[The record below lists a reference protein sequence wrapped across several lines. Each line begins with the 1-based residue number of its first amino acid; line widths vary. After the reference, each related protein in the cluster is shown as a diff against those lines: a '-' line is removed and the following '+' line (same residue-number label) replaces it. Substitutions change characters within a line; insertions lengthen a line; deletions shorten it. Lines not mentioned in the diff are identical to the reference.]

1 MIDNNETGLTNLNRD
16 INLSYPKK
24 ILRKLEYICEDINN
38 INLHNVIK
46 ENKITHY
53 LNFSALKHVRS
64 EENFISTLNMFK
76 TNSFSPFKMGKIKN
90 LSSLKQIFFIST
102 DKAAYP
108 SSLMGCSKKI
118 MEHNLYD
125 LKKNNKKIIVST
137 IRFANVSF
145 SNGSLLQ
152 NILNKVQENKPFGV
166 PEGIRRFFITH
177 KESTNL
183 CFKALLKE
191 SDNHIVLPTYKSLGN
206 SFNLL
211 DLAEKIV
218 KTLKKKPV
226 ISASKKKIRIN
237 EQLIIVNK
245 NTIRGQ
251 KQNEILYEPKEK
263 LDLFKNDGDLIK
275 IKFYQNKKVRFFQ
288 KKIMRSEN
296 LNQIKNFCSKV
307 FSIYTPKKIKTIL
320 VKNII

>member
-1 MIDNNETGLTNLNRD
+1 MNLESLEKKIFSKKEKFKISKNQFLELKKNLHLSRILIVGAAGSIGKSFSLNLCKFKFKRLIMIDNNETGLTNLNRD

-125 LKKNNKKIIVST
+125 LKKK
-137 IRFANVSF
+137 
-145 SNGSLLQ
+145 
-152 NILNKVQENKPFGV
+152 
-166 PEGIRRFFITH
+166 
-177 KESTNL
+177 
-183 CFKALLKE
+183 
-191 SDNHIVLPTYKSLGN
+191 
-206 SFNLL
+206 
-211 DLAEKIV
+211 
-218 KTLKKKPV
+218 
-226 ISASKKKIRIN
+226 
-237 EQLIIVNK
+237 
-245 NTIRGQ
+245 
-251 KQNEILYEPKEK
+251 
-263 LDLFKNDGDLIK
+263 
-275 IKFYQNKKVRFFQ
+275 
-288 KKIMRSEN
+288 
-296 LNQIKNFCSKV
+296 
-307 FSIYTPKKIKTIL
+307 
-320 VKNII
+320 